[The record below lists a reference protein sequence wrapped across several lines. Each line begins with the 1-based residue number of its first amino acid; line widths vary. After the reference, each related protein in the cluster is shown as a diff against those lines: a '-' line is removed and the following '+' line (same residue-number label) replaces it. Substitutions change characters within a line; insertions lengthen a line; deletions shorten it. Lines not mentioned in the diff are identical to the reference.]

1 MTARVLSDREYELT
15 AGALVRVA
23 GLVFDVSR
31 RGAISAVIYLR
42 YVESAP
48 GAAER
53 QQLLDAVTI
62 QETHF
67 FRNLPQIDALRRDI
81 LPDLL
86 KRSRLTGRPLT
97 IWSAGC
103 STGEEP
109 YTIAMLMLQLLE
121 ETGPFPVRIV
131 GTDVSAAALD
141 VARGGVYSG
150 RTIQLAEP
158 GAIER
163 WFDAQPD
170 GSYSVAGPVR
180 DLVEF
185 RLQNLVSDEPV
196 FGAGDVDL
204 IVCRNVTIY
213 FGKDTTQRLVSRFH
227 RLLVTG
233 GYLLL
238 GHAETLWQVSD
249 EFSLLPVGEA
259 FVYRKDEYAHQPRR
273 AASTVRRPPPLAP
286 PAPRRG
292 LRVPGLRPRRTPS
305 PTPTIREVQVP
316 AMPVPSEDVSKA
328 RDALLA
334 GHYAE
339 AASLAERATAAN
351 PLLVEGYIIEG
362 RALGNQ
368 GNDDGAIVALRKAV
382 FLDPTAGHAH
392 FMLATT
398 LARVGD
404 PGGAALSFASA
415 ADTLPAASPETLSE
429 LLDGRA
435 VSDLVDLCR
444 QLAESMQPHT
454 SGQEQEPPVG
464 VSSVSGDEG
473 RRPR

>member
-1 MTARVLSDREYELT
+1 
-15 AGALVRVA
+15 
-23 GLVFDVSR
+23 
-31 RGAISAVIYLR
+31 
-42 YVESAP
+42 
-48 GAAER
+48 
-53 QQLLDAVTI
+53 
-62 QETHF
+62 
-67 FRNLPQIDALRRDI
+67 
-81 LPDLL
+81 
-86 KRSRLTGRPLT
+86 
-97 IWSAGC
+97 
-103 STGEEP
+103 
-109 YTIAMLMLQLLE
+109 
-121 ETGPFPVRIV
+121 
-131 GTDVSAAALD
+131 
-141 VARGGVYSG
+141 
-150 RTIQLAEP
+150 
-158 GAIER
+158 
-163 WFDAQPD
+163 
-170 GSYSVAGPVR
+170 
-180 DLVEF
+180 
-185 RLQNLVSDEPV
+185 
-196 FGAGDVDL
+196 
-204 IVCRNVTIY
+204 
-213 FGKDTTQRLVSRFH
+213 
-227 RLLVTG
+227 
-233 GYLLL
+233 
-238 GHAETLWQVSD
+238 
-249 EFSLLPVGEA
+249 
-259 FVYRKDEYAHQPRR
+259 
-273 AASTVRRPPPLAP
+273 
-286 PAPRRG
+286 
-292 LRVPGLRPRRTPS
+292 
-305 PTPTIREVQVP
+305 
-316 AMPVPSEDVSKA
+316 MPVPSEDVSKA